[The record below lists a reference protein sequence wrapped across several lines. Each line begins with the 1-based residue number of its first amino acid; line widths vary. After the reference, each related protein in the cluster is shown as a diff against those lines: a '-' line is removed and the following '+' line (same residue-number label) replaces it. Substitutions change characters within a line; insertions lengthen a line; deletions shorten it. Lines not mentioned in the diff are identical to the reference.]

1 MKKFFNEETFEKI
14 KEIFSNRQY
23 RALMFIGVYIIF
35 SVILVGMARSGHR
48 NSLDYVGPSDV
59 KSEEQETTKSVIET
73 YSEMIDYS
81 SNVRVTIDGT
91 LYEFQMNRDQA
102 IETITGFDQVYYIE
116 NEQFYYWYE
125 GMKVIP
131 EQNVLLL
138 KMLHPDN
145 LFQLIYE
152 DKFVT
157 KTEYQ
162 DGSLVFVYSVDSDV
176 WNDVMSDVRSY
187 QDIQIEYKEYSD
199 KILYVILKMDANSIE
214 IYYDYNEIDN

>member
-59 KSEEQETTKSVIET
+59 KPEEQETTKSVIET

-81 SNVRVTIDGT
+81 GNVRVMIEEV
-91 LYEFQMNRDQA
+91 LYEFKMDRNQTL
-102 IETITGFDQVYYIE
+102 ETITGFDQIYYIE

-131 EQNVLLL
+131 EQNILML
-138 KMLHPDN
+138 KKLHSDN
-145 LFQLIYE
+145 LVQLIDE

-157 KTEYQ
+157 KTEYP
-162 DGSLVFVYSVDSDV
+162 DGSLVYVYSVDPILWS
-176 WNDVMSDVRSY
+176 NVMGDVRSY

-199 KILYVILKMDANSIE
+199 KILYVILKMDTNSIE
-214 IYYDYNEIDN
+214 IYYDYD